1 MSRAATHP
9 SPSGARPWSIAAA
22 FVRRDVLMIRSYRY
36 PFVLDT
42 FFGVLQLAV
51 TYFISET
58 FQETGAER
66 LGGAPSYFAFA
77 AIGIVI
83 ALVIEAATQGIS
95 SRVREGQLSG
105 SLEALLVQP
114 ISTVQLCS
122 GLVVFPFVFAL
133 ARAVIYLAVAV
144 VAMQL
149 DLGKTDWLGFAAIFL
164 LSAAAMA
171 PLGIAAAALV
181 MVYKRGE
188 VLSGAVIFAMSLV
201 SGAAFPVS
209 VLPGA
214 LETIGSVMPLRF
226 AFDGA
231 RDALFL
237 GSGWV
242 PDAIG
247 LTAFAIVALPMSLW
261 AFGRAVDAARR
272 NGSLGQY

>member
-1 MSRAATHP
+1 MSPAATRP
-9 SPSGARPWSIAAA
+9 SPSSARPGAIAAA
-22 FVRRDVLMIRSYRY
+22 FVRRDVLMIQSYRY

-58 FQETGAER
+58 FPDTGAER

-114 ISTVQLCS
+114 ISTGQLCT
-122 GLVVFPFVFAL
+122 GLVVFPFAFAV
-133 ARAVIYLAVAV
+133 ARAAIYLAVAV

-149 DLGKTDWLGFAAIFL
+149 DLGRTDWLGFVVVFA

-201 SGAAFPVS
+201 SGAAFPVT
-209 VLPGA
+209 VLPGV
-214 LETIGSVMPLRF
+214 LESIGSVMPLRF

-242 PDAIG
+242 PDAVG
-247 LTAFAIVALPMSLW
+247 LAAFAVVALPLSLW
-261 AFGRAVDAARR
+261 LFGRAVDAARD